1 MKKLSALLAIPVLA
15 TGLAIA
21 QDQPATSR
29 DANNPQTAS
38 AENMPQHRNNRHDY
52 GWIGLFGLLGL
63 LGLRRNRAYVDRT
76 VPMERGTNY
85 TGSGDVRRAG

>member
-1 MKKLSALLAIPVLA
+1 MKKFSALLAIPVLA

-38 AENMPQHRNNRHDY
+38 AQNLPPTQNNHQDY

-76 VPMERGTNY
+76 TTIDRGTNY
-85 TGSGDVRRAG
+85 TGDVRRAG

>member
-1 MKKLSALLAIPVLA
+1 MKRLSALLAIPVMA

-29 DANNPQTAS
+29 DADNPQTAS
-38 AENMPQHRNNRHDY
+38 AQNMPQTPQRHRQDY
-52 GWIGLFGLLGL
+52 GWLGLFGLLGL

-76 VPMERGTNY
+76 TTIDRGANY
-85 TGSGDVRRAG
+85 TGDVRRAG